1 MNNNKLTNKR
11 AKMKVINV
19 IVFNTNKTSKVIK
32 RDVKV
37 LLRGGELDIN
47 WDKKTNNIYMK
58 GMATKVYDGIM
69 EI

>member
-32 RDVKV
+32 RDVKESSKGI
-37 LLRGGELDIN
+37 LTFIN
-47 WDKKTNNIYMK
+47 N
-58 GMATKVYDGIM
+58 
-69 EI
+69 